1 MYEVLPMKAS
11 HYEAVAAIFQQGI
24 ESGNATYETQSPSWE
39 EWDKGH
45 LAQARF
51 VAVQQQFLQQ
61 KVIGWIALSPVSNR
75 FVFRG
80 VAELSIY
87 IHNDFQGKG
96 IGALLMKAAIENAE
110 TNGIWTIQSGI
121 FPENKASLELHKKF
135 GFREVGYRER
145 IGQMPKS
152 GEWRDIILL
161 ERRSKS

>member
-1 MYEVLPMKAS
+1 MYQVLPMKAS
-11 HYEAVAAIFQQGI
+11 HYEEVSAIFQQGI

-39 EWDKGH
+39 EWDEGH
-45 LAQARF
+45 LTQARF
-51 VAVQQQFLQQ
+51 VAVQQQFQQ
-61 KVIGWIALSPVSNR
+61 QQVVGWIALSPVSNR
-75 FVFRG
+75 YVFRG

-87 IHNDFQGKG
+87 IHNDFHGKG
-96 IGALLMKAAIENAE
+96 IGSQLMKAAIDKSQSE
-110 TNGIWTIQSGI
+110 GIWTLQSGI
-121 FPENKASLELHKKF
+121 FPENIASLELHKKF